1 MTTEFKVDHWYSDGK
16 RAFRVVAIEGDRLHV
31 VYQDETEPVRRF
43 VGGMAQYARPLGG
56 PPLAPSPPSES
67 PRAASKG
74 RQLRSTD
81 DRTFS
86 IAETSAIIADVIRHH
101 GRATGDYLPHDEIV
115 RLFLADAKGASL
127 VARAIALGHADPPAK
142 IAGNMLDHFSAHI
155 TAGHSEFAQQ
165 VERRKIGGKWAYRPR

>member
-31 VYQDETEPVRRF
+31 VYQDESEPVRRF
-43 VGGMAQYARPLGG
+43 VAGMARYARPLGG
-56 PPLAPSPPSES
+56 PPLAPPPPSES
-67 PRAASKG
+67 PRAAKG

-86 IAETSAIIADVIRHH
+86 IAETSAIIADMIRHH

-115 RLFLADAKGASL
+115 RLFMADVKGASL
-127 VARAIALGHADPPAK
+127 VARAIELGHADTPAK